1 VRHALVSLYNR
12 KWRRS
17 KKKGVGL
24 FEPWSTHA
32 EILILVHPVF
42 GSSPPQMLFSGC
54 SLAFNL
60 RGGHYG
66 LEIGVYI
73 G

>member
-1 VRHALVSLYNR
+1 VALYNR

-17 KKKGVGL
+17 KKGVGL
-24 FEPWSTHA
+24 FDPWSTRA
-32 EILILVHPVF
+32 GILRLAHPVY

-66 LEIGVYI
+66 LK
-73 G
+73 

>member
-1 VRHALVSLYNR
+1 VALYNR

-17 KKKGVGL
+17 KKGVGL
-24 FEPWSTHA
+24 FDPWSTRA
-32 EILILVHPVF
+32 GILILAHPVY
-42 GSSPPQMLFSGC
+42 GSRPPQMLFSGC

-66 LEIGVYI
+66 LK
-73 G
+73 